1 MFIVRSGKVEREVVD
16 GGVISIGVGDFFNE
30 ENVLFDA
37 PMSFNVRA
45 LEDTEVCMIDAL
57 IIGEVPVAR
66 RKMFETFLL
75 RMQTSQG

>member
-1 MFIVRSGKVEREVVD
+1 MTFK
-16 GGVISIGVGDFFNE
+16 
-30 ENVLFDA
+30 
-37 PMSFNVRA
+37 VRA
-45 LEDTEVCMIDAL
+45 LEDTEVCMIDAA